1 MKYFPVN
8 NNVIVSVIESYTSE
22 SWIEYK
28 RDSYYDHMQNTEIC
42 CKLELVWSDSRL
54 AWVELPMYFIA
65 MKGELF
71 QIDDN
76 LYTIHEDRV
85 KGLYTKPVFK
95 NDFSKN
101 MANVTS
107 I

>member
-1 MKYFPVN
+1 MRYFPVN
-8 NNVIVSVIESYTSE
+8 KNIIVSVVESYISE

-42 CKLELVWSDSRL
+42 CRLELVWSNSRL
-54 AWVELPMYFIA
+54 VGVKLPMYFMA
-65 MKGELF
+65 MKWELSK
-71 QIDDN
+71 IADN
-76 LYTIHEDRV
+76 LYIIHEDRV

-95 NDFSKN
+95 NDFSKR